1 MKRNTNHKGFT
12 LIELLVVLSI
22 IGLLGAVV
30 GPQVMKHLGGAKTK
44 SSKLQVE
51 DFGAALDMFYMD
63 NGRYPNSQEGLNAL
77 VQAPTGIENWNGPY
91 MKKKKIPK
99 DPWKREYHY
108 ESPGQNGPYD
118 LYSYGADNAQGGEK
132 ENADILSW
140 E

>member
-1 MKRNTNHKGFT
+1 MKKNTKHKGFT

-30 GPQVMKHLGGAKTK
+30 GPQLMKHLGGAKSKAT
-44 SSKLQVE
+44 KLQVE

-63 NGRYPNSQEGLNAL
+63 NGRYPDSQEGLNAL
-77 VQAPTGIENWNGPY
+77 VQAPTGLEGWNGPY

-99 DPWKREYHY
+99 DPWTIEYHY

-118 LYSYGADNAQGGEK
+118 LYSYGADNTQGGEK
-132 ENADILSW
+132 ENADIVSW

>member
-1 MKRNTNHKGFT
+1 MKKNTKHKGFT

-77 VQAPTGIENWNGPY
+77 VQAPTGLEGWNGPY

-99 DPWKREYHY
+99 DPWKRQYHY

>member
-1 MKRNTNHKGFT
+1 MKKNTKHKGFT

-30 GPQVMKHLGGAKTK
+30 GPQVMKHLGGAKSK

-77 VQAPTGIENWNGPY
+77 VQAPTGLEGWNGPY

-99 DPWKREYHY
+99 DPWKRQYHY
-108 ESPGQNGPYD
+108 VSPGQNGPYD
-118 LYSYGADNAQGGEK
+118 LYSYGADNAHGGEK